1 MQLNSYLKPSYDT
14 MVNKTKISF
23 HYLLQDILTSTRLNE
38 IVMIGVVIF
47 VLIVSVFYLYFKV
60 NSFYEDTDT
69 VLDIIIE
76 FDNEETKNIVSYWET
91 V

>member
-1 MQLNSYLKPSYDT
+1 
-14 MVNKTKISF
+14 MVNKTKINF

-47 VLIVSVFYLYFKV
+47 VLIVAVFYLYFKV

>member
-1 MQLNSYLKPSYDT
+1 
-14 MVNKTKISF
+14 MVNKTKINY

-47 VLIVSVFYLYFKV
+47 VLIVSVFYIYFKV